1 VVEVVLGA
9 GMRGKGICI
18 RNITA
23 DCPMCGDCDENIFLR
38 FYFVVVVVVNELFSW
53 RMMKEKVQMMALS
66 YT

>member
-1 VVEVVLGA
+1 MGECGRGRVGG

-38 FYFVVVVVVNELFSW
+38 FYFVVVVVVAAFAE
-53 RMMKEKVQMMALS
+53 
-66 YT
+66 